1 MEQQGTVD
9 TDAIPAPDGWQD
21 DLTGL
26 GGPSF
31 WDRMVVTEVARA
43 LRYRRPLTVVI
54 AEIQGVGGL
63 ARMWGR
69 DVGEQAVREAAQ
81 TLRRLSRTSDHC
93 TRIGEAR
100 FGIVLPETDE
110 IAAINFVERV
120 REAGSAAM
128 PRNATIEICFG
139 WASPKLG
146 EAPESVVRRAE
157 RRLQL
162 EIDEAEVRVAP

>member
-1 MEQQGTVD
+1 VE
-9 TDAIPAPDGWQD
+9 TDAIPKPEGWQD

-26 GGPSF
+26 AGPSF
-31 WDRMVVTEVARA
+31 WGRIVVTEVARS

-54 AEIQGVGGL
+54 AELVGIGGL
-63 ARMWGR
+63 ASMWGS
-69 DVGEQAVREAAQ
+69 DVGQMAIREVAHS
-81 TLRRLSRTSDHC
+81 LGRLSRSSDHC

-100 FGIVLPETDE
+100 FGIVLTETDE

-128 PRNATIEICFG
+128 PRTAGIELCFG

-146 EAPESVVRRAE
+146 EAPESVLRRAE
-157 RRLQL
+157 RRLQQ
-162 EIDEAEVRVAP
+162 EIDEAAVRVAP